1 MPVII
6 KEGPYLIQ
14 FFSAD
19 ENEPPHVHVRRD
31 NNIAKFWLNPV
42 RLQNMG
48 GFRGVEIRRIRRII
62 EDNEDTLLDAWND
75 YFGS

>member
-1 MPVII
+1 MPVILR
-6 KEGPYLIQ
+6 EGPYLIQ
-14 FFSAD
+14 FFSGD
-19 ENEPPHVHVRRD
+19 KNEPPHVHVRRD

-48 GFRGVEIRRIRRII
+48 GFRGVEARRIRRII
-62 EDNEDTLLDAWND
+62 EDNEDTLLEAWND

>member
-6 KEGPYLIQ
+6 REGPYLIQ
-14 FFSAD
+14 LFSAD
-19 ENEPPHVHVRRD
+19 ENEPPHVHVRSD

-48 GFRGVEIRRIRRII
+48 GFWGVEF
-62 EDNEDTLLDAWND
+62 AASA
-75 YFGS
+75 G

>member
-6 KEGPYLIQ
+6 REGPYLIQ
-14 FFSAD
+14 FFSGD

-48 GFRGVEIRRIRRII
+48 GFRGVEARRIRRII
-62 EDNEDTLLDAWND
+62 EDNEDTLLEAWND